1 MKITKTKLGEACYFE
16 SLKMNFI
23 KTIIKELYYG
33 ENNYGGFISLKHFE
47 FEYDNY
53 QARIAFINDIM
64 EAYNWDSLLDNA
76 YSMFGNDYG
85 SPYYRIYEAK
95 SGIVWLVKI
104 EGELPFEL
112 SDHFNITKQELE
124 QLRNGDK

>member
-1 MKITKTKLGEACYFE
+1 MKITKIKLGKACYFE

-64 EAYNWDSLLDNA
+64 EAYSWDQILDNA
-76 YSMFGNDYG
+76 SSMFGCDYG
-85 SPYYRIYEAK
+85 LPYYRIYQAK

-104 EGELPFEL
+104 DGELTIEL
-112 SDHFNITKQELE
+112 DDYEITKQQLE
-124 QLRNGDK
+124 QLKRGE